1 MNKWVGF
8 WILGIVW
15 GSSYLLIR
23 IGNEQ
28 VSPFQLVFIRTAIAA
43 IGLNIVLSIRGK
55 HLPFN
60 PRQFLPLLILG
71 IINTIIPFA
80 LITWGEQTV
89 DSGVASV
96 LNSTTA
102 FFTLVIAHFAFADER
117 ITVRK
122 LAGVLV
128 GFVGVI
134 VLASSSWA
142 GGELQ
147 TGSLIGQL
155 AIVLASLSYG
165 FGSTYGRGV
174 VKQLK
179 DPLVVSAGAMTTAAI
194 LSGIL
199 MLITPL
205 FGGQPITP
213 FNELHGDALASLLI
227 LGAVNTFIAY
237 LLYYW
242 LIQELGASRTSMV
255 TYVIPPVGIALG
267 ALILNEPVDSRLI
280 LGGFL
285 ILLGIAVVNLK
296 VFGRKTA
303 AVAVPDPSADIE
315 AVSEP
320 AA

>member
-1 MNKWVGF
+1 MNKWVCF
-8 WILGIVW
+8 WILGLVW

-43 IGLNIVLSIRGK
+43 VGLNIVLVARGK

-60 PRQFLPLLILG
+60 WKQFYPLLVLG
-71 IINTIIPFA
+71 IINTIVPFA
-80 LITWGEQTV
+80 LITWGEHSI

-102 FFTLVIAHFAFADER
+102 FFTLIIAHFAFADER
-117 ITVRK
+117 ITWRK

-142 GGELQ
+142 SGELHA
-147 TGSLIGQL
+147 GSLLGQL

-165 FGSTYGRGV
+165 FGGTYGRV
-174 VKQLK
+174 AMWRFR
-179 DPLVVSAGAMTTAAI
+179 DPLMVSAGSMTTAAVI
-194 LSGIL
+194 SGVL
-199 MLITPL
+199 MVAAPML
-205 FGGQPITP
+205 GGQAATP
-213 FNELHGDALASLLI
+213 FGEIHGDALVSLVL
-227 LGAVNTFIAY
+227 LGLVNTFIAY

-242 LIQELGASRTSMV
+242 LIQKLGASRTSMI

-267 ALILNEPVDSRLI
+267 ALILSEPVDSRLI
-280 LGGFL
+280 LGGAL
-285 ILLGIAVVNLK
+285 VLVGIAVVNLRI
-296 VFGRKTA
+296 FGRKPSP
-303 AVAVPDPSADIE
+303 VVVPDPAGDLEAAESA
-315 AVSEP
+315 A
-320 AA
+320 